1 MCSHMSV
8 NIVTHYSCMVCISC
22 YNDSNKII
30 MMNLQPII
38 ELYDKEVDVL
48 PEIHSRGGGAAR
60 NASGLVYENLI
71 KRTCDELGLN
81 AKKNDYFRT
90 KEING
95 KSLRTLQVDWH
106 VYKNNKLIRLVES
119 KTYLDRCYLERAV
132 TDFIKLSQSPDVPN
146 DAEYSIFAGQDACA
160 SDALEYYKEYFK
172 HETGKELTIFFVN
185 PTRKRSSKRPI
196 YEKEF
201 RGLFNIDEVVYN
213 KFIEWLN

>member
-1 MCSHMSV
+1 MES
-8 NIVTHYSCMVCISC
+8 
-22 YNDSNKII
+22 
-30 MMNLQPII
+30 II
-38 ELYDKEVDVL
+38 ESYNKEVDAL
-48 PEIHSRGGGAAR
+48 PEIHSTGGGAAR

-71 KRTCDELGLN
+71 KRTCDNLGLN

-106 VYKNNKLIRLVES
+106 VYKNSKLAKLVES

-132 TDFIKLSQSPDVPN
+132 TDFIKLNQSPDVPD
-146 DAEYSIFAGQDACA
+146 DAEYCIFAGQDACA

-185 PTRKRSSKRPI
+185 PQRKRSSTRAI
-196 YEKEF
+196 YKAEY
-201 RGLFNIDEVVYN
+201 RDLFNIDNGVYN
-213 KFIEWLN
+213 SFIEWLQV

>member
-1 MCSHMSV
+1 
-8 NIVTHYSCMVCISC
+8 
-22 YNDSNKII
+22 
-30 MMNLQPII
+30 MMNPIV
-38 ELYDKEVDVL
+38 EQYNNEVDAL

-71 KRTCDELGLN
+71 KRTCDGLGLD

-95 KSLRTLQVDWH
+95 RSLRTLQVDWH
-106 VYKNNKLIRLVES
+106 VYNNGKLTKLVES

-132 TDFIKLSQSPDVPN
+132 TDFIKLNQSPDVPN
-146 DAEYSIFAGQDACA
+146 DAEYCIFAGQDACA

-185 PTRKRSSKRPI
+185 PQRKRSSSRPI
-196 YEKEF
+196 YKSDY
-201 RGLFNIDEVVYN
+201 RHLFNLDDTVYDN
-213 KFIEWLN
+213 FIKWVIE